1 MKRILIVDDI
11 PENRYFL
18 EMLLKGN
25 DHDVMTA
32 VNGAD
37 ALEMAKRA
45 LPDLIVA
52 DILMPVM
59 DGYSL
64 CRRCKTDPDLR
75 QIPFIF
81 YTATYTE
88 PEDEDFAMSLGADR
102 FVIKPQEPEELKRIV
117 EEVLE
122 QGPHSGIPESRGMEE
137 GEFFEDYSKALFRKL
152 EKKTAEVDRLSDD
165 LSRETEERK
174 KLEKTLFEF
183 ETKLNKLL
191 DASTAAIILT
201 DMEGN
206 VLFINKRFSDIFGYG
221 LEDLPTLETWFV
233 RAFPDVLLRRSMR
246 HSWKSA
252 DDVAAPQ
259 GVDLEPVE
267 SRVVCRDGTARQV
280 SVIDAVVSDIHLT
293 TFTDLTERRKL
304 EDQLLHA
311 QKMEAIGQLAGG
323 VVHDFNNI
331 LTAIVGYGHLLMT
344 KLPDEGPSRGY
355 VEQILNVT
363 DRGAKLT
370 HSIFAF
376 SRKQK
381 TEIKPVKLNHLIRGA
396 ESFLRR
402 LINESIELR
411 TDLSADDVTI
421 MADPFQVEQII
432 MNLVT
437 NARDAISDIGS
448 ITIRTRPVA
457 IGDDFV
463 AEHGFGSRGNQVLLT
478 VSDTGKGM
486 DTETSSN
493 IFEPFFTTKEAGR
506 GTGLGLTVVY
516 GIVKR
521 HGGHI
526 QVDSAPGKG
535 TEFRIYL
542 PSLNIS
548 EVPDDKQHCSRAPGG
563 TETILL
569 AEDNADLRRVT
580 RLNLEADGYQVV
592 EAIDGKQAVE
602 LLKER
607 KNSISLVLADLVMP
621 RMGGWDVYLEAA
633 RIKPGISVI
642 FMSGYTDDSIDVSF
656 IREAGLE
663 LLSKPVPP
671 TLLSARIREALD
683 KPQQSSGG
691 ARI

>member
-1 MKRILIVDDI
+1 MKRILVVDDI
-11 PENRYFL
+11 PENRYLL
-18 EMLLKGN
+18 EVLLKGS
-25 DHDVMTA
+25 DHDIMSA
-32 VNGAD
+32 ENGAA
-37 ALEMAKRA
+37 ALEMAKCTT
-45 LPDLIVA
+45 PDLIVA

-64 CRRCKTDPDLR
+64 CRKCKTDPVL
-75 QIPFIF
+75 QKVPFIF

-88 PEDEDFAMSLGADR
+88 PEDQAFAMSLGADR

-117 EEVLE
+117 EELLE
-122 QGPHSGIPESRGMEE
+122 QGPHPDIPASRDM
-137 GEFFEDYSKALFRKL
+137 GEREFLNDYSKTLFRKL
-152 EKKTAEVDRLSDD
+152 EKKAAEVDSLSEN
-165 LSRETEERK
+165 LSRETAERK

-183 ETKLNKLL
+183 ETRLNMLL
-191 DASTAAIILT
+191 DASTAAIILA

-206 VLFINKRFSDIFGYG
+206 VLFINKRFSEIFGYG
-221 LEDLPTLETWFV
+221 VEDIPTIDVWFV
-233 RAFPDVLLRRSMR
+233 RAFPDVMIRRSMLQ
-246 HSWKSA
+246 SWKTARSISA
-252 DDVAAPQ
+252 PE
-259 GVDLEPVE
+259 GMNIEPIE
-267 SRVVCRDGTARQV
+267 SRVVCRNGTARQV
-280 SVIDAVVSDIHLT
+280 SVMDAVITDIHLT
-293 TFTDLTERRKL
+293 TLNDLTERRKL

-344 KLPDEGPSRGY
+344 KLPAEGPSRGY

-381 TEIKPVKLNHLIRGA
+381 TETKPVKLNHLIRGA

-402 LINESIELR
+402 LINESIELK
-411 TDLSADDVTI
+411 TDLSRHDLAI
-421 MADPFQVEQII
+421 MADPFQIEQII

-448 ITIRTRPVA
+448 ITIRTQEVE
-457 IGDDFV
+457 IDEDFI
-463 AEHGFGSRGNQVLLT
+463 ATHGFGSKGKHVLLM

-486 DTETSSN
+486 DTETTGN

-535 TEFRIYL
+535 TDFRIYL
-542 PSLNIS
+542 PCLNIS
-548 EVPDDKQHCSRAPGG
+548 DVHDDEKRSSNAAGG
-563 TETILL
+563 SETILL
-569 AEDNADLRRVT
+569 AEDNDDTRRAT
-580 RLNLEADGYQVV
+580 RLYLEEMGYRIV
-592 EAIDGKQAVE
+592 EAVDGEQAIV
-602 LLKER
+602 LLKEL
-607 KNSISLVLADLVMP
+607 KDSISLVIVDLIMP
-621 RMGGWDVYLEAA
+621 KMGGWEVYRQAV
-633 RIKPGISVI
+633 RIKPDIRVI
-642 FMSGYTDDSIDVSF
+642 FTSGYTDDSIDIHF

-671 TLLSARIREALD
+671 TLLSAKVREALD
-683 KPQQSSGG
+683 KQN
-691 ARI
+691 

>member
-11 PENRYFL
+11 PENRYLL
-18 EMLLKGN
+18 EMLLKGS
-25 DHDVMTA
+25 DHEVMSA
-32 VNGAD
+32 ENGAV
-37 ALEMAKRA
+37 ALKMARHA
-45 LPDLIVA
+45 TPDLIVA

-64 CRRCKTDPDLR
+64 CRQCKTDTALR
-75 QIPFIF
+75 RVPFIF

-88 PEDEDFAMSLGADR
+88 PEDQDFAMSLGADR
-102 FVIKPQEPEELKRIV
+102 FVTKPQEPEELKRIV

-122 QGPHSGIPESRGMEE
+122 QGPRPDILESRDMEE
-137 GEFFEDYSKALFRKL
+137 REFFADYSKTLFRKL
-152 EKKTAEVDRLSDD
+152 EKKAAEVDRLSDD

-174 KLEKTLFEF
+174 KLQKTLFEF
-183 ETKLNKLL
+183 ESKLNMLL

-221 LEDLPTLETWFV
+221 PEDLPTLDTWFV
-233 RAFPDVLLRRSMR
+233 RAFPDVLLRRSMQ
-246 HSWKSA
+246 HSWRSA
-252 DDVAAPQ
+252 GNAPAPQ
-259 GVDLEPVE
+259 GMDFAPVE
-267 SRVVCRDGTARQV
+267 SRVICRDGTARQV
-280 SVIDAVVSDIHLT
+280 SVMDAVISDIHLT

-355 VEQILNVT
+355 VEQILSVT

-381 TEIKPVKLNHLIRGA
+381 TEIKPVKLNHLIHGA

-402 LINESIELR
+402 LINESIELK

-421 MADPFQVEQII
+421 MADPFQIEQII

-448 ITIRTRPVA
+448 ITIRTRKVE
-457 IGDDFV
+457 IDEDFI
-463 AEHGFGSRGNQVLLT
+463 ASHGFGSKGNHVLLM
-478 VSDTGKGM
+478 VSDTGEGM
-486 DTETSSN
+486 DTETSQM

-535 TEFRIYL
+535 TDFRIYL
-542 PSLNIS
+542 PCLNIS
-548 EVPDDKQHCSRAPGG
+548 DVHDDEKRSSNAAGG
-563 TETILL
+563 SETILL
-569 AEDNADLRRVT
+569 AEDNDDTRRAT
-580 RLNLEADGYQVV
+580 RLILEEMGYQVV
-592 EAIDGKQAVE
+592 EAANGEQALA

-607 KNSISLVLADLVMP
+607 KDSISLVLADLVMP
-621 RMGGWDVYLEAA
+621 RMGGWEVYREAVK
-633 RIKPGISVI
+633 IKPDIRII
-642 FMSGYTDDSIDVSF
+642 FTSGYTDDSIDSHF

-663 LLSKPVPP
+663 LLPKPVPP
-671 TLLSARIREALD
+671 TLLSAKIREALD